1 MSQEYNSEGSFI
13 EEEEEETE
21 SDWEP
26 LLNHPNY
33 EICKQFP
40 YQIKKIS
47 SGRILKETVQSSG
60 YLRVKLNG
68 RDYLKHRLIGLQ
80 FIHNPDPKHLT
91 QIDHISGDRTDNRI
105 ENLRWVSNKQNCN
118 NKHIYKDRKV
128 EFVEELP
135 DNAVVVENYS
145 RFEFEGLYFHGGLFY
160 VDTEN
165 GDFRIV
171 PTYIGQGKRRASLRD
186 KYGIQRSIIYDKFLR
201 DYGLN

>member
-1 MSQEYNSEGSFI
+1 MSSNINSEDSFI
-13 EEEEEETE
+13 EEEEETD
-21 SDWEP
+21 SDWEV
-26 LLNHPNY
+26 LTAGNDY
-33 EICKQFP
+33 EINVNYP
-40 YQIKKIS
+40 YVIRKIS
-47 SGRILKETVQSSG
+47 NQRILKESVQSSG

-128 EFVEELP
+128 EFVQELP

-160 VDTEN
+160 VDTGN

-171 PTYIGQGKRRASLRD
+171 PTYIGQGKRRVSLRD
-186 KYGIQRSIIYDKFLR
+186 KYGISRGIIYDKFLR